1 MTEQDYTFE
10 EQIRGLIDQLNAYI
24 EQYHGG
30 SVELD
35 RIEGNTVFV
44 HLGGACEEC
53 PLSPA
58 TLQGWVAG
66 TLRQFFPDIQVEETW
81 ASEC

>member
-1 MTEQDYTFE
+1 MTDPKNTVE
-10 EQIRGLIDQLNAYI
+10 EQIIALIDQLNAYI

-30 SVELD
+30 SVALD
-35 RIEGNTVFV
+35 RIDGNQVYV
-44 HLGGACEEC
+44 RLGGACEEC

-66 TLRQFFPDIQVEETW
+66 TLRQFFPEVEVIQ
-81 ASEC
+81 AD

>member
-1 MTEQDYTFE
+1 MTDQDYTFE

-30 SVELD
+30 SVDLD